1 MNYRIVS
8 LTLLT
13 TLLASCNVIAQGD
26 FFFSF
31 TAGGANSDQSM
42 DFDVGD
48 TGSLWVYWST
58 NGPADSDLDLG
69 AIIDVFS
76 STSGVI
82 EFTAAETFDFD
93 IEVVGYD
100 VGNRLCDANGGG
112 CGLLPGDVS
121 ADLVDELAAF
131 TVAGGPGIL
140 EENNGSGVFLDTGYD
155 AANDGFLWGR
165 VDFNVIGE
173 GETNITGAAGD
184 GLILDGGEQVNAVFT
199 TATIT
204 AGNAVPEPTSAIVL
218 AITLVGLTNR
228 RIR

>member
-1 MNYRIVS
+1 M
-8 LTLLT
+8 
-13 TLLASCNVIAQGD
+13 
-26 FFFSF
+26 
-31 TAGGANSDQSM
+31 
-42 DFDVGD
+42 
-48 TGSLWVYWST
+48 
-58 NGPADSDLDLG
+58 
-69 AIIDVFS
+69 
-76 STSGVI
+76 
-82 EFTAAETFDFD
+82 
-93 IEVVGYD
+93 
-100 VGNRLCDANGGG
+100 
-112 CGLLPGDVS
+112 
-121 ADLVDELAAF
+121 
-131 TVAGGPGIL
+131 
-140 EENNGSGVFLDTGYD
+140 FLDTGYD